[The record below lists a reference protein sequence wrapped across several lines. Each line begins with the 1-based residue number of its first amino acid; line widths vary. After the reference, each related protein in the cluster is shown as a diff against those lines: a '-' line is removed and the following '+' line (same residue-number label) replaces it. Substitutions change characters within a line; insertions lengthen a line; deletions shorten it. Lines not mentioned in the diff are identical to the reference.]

1 MSIAVVIF
9 LTVALG
15 VATPLFFAWANKY
28 GDEKKK
34 KKIKEG
40 YKRGW
45 PALLAVT
52 LLIVA
57 SIVVIWYAL
66 PEPKSALLAF
76 AKVWGVWVPMWGIVG
91 GVQILRSLY
100 KIFRETH
107 RAPKPWIAFVAFGVL
122 LLIGSAVWYG
132 FEVAKIANA
141 MA

>member
-15 VATPLFFAWANKY
+15 VATPLFFAWAHKY
-28 GDEKKK
+28 GDEWNWE
-34 KKIKEG
+34 KIKEG

-45 PALLAVT
+45 PSLLAVT